1 MDPYNENLSEED
13 RQLVLH
19 YEAAVALGRL
29 DYFDVDEMEIII
41 EHYLFEGDIDNAKKA
56 LEYGFKL
63 HPGDRY
69 LQCQKAAILLHRG
82 KLRDALKL
90 LDAYR
95 DVDDPVHTFNRAEIL
110 YRLGQ
115 KSEAL
120 AEFRDLVD
128 NSDESADIP
137 GLCLDIIGTIN
148 RALDYKNSLYFFEKG
163 LAVEPNNLDLLEA
176 KALTVECLNRTDEA
190 IALYNRVLD
199 MDPYRGRTWCLL
211 ASLQYDEQNYREAL
225 TAYDYVLAI
234 DPTDSLSLS
243 QKAYCQYRL
252 GDMQGAAE
260 SCKKYLEMMPTDD
273 GMYTLL
279 GECYE
284 SLEKPNEA
292 QHAYQKAIEINPKND
307 QAWFGIGVTYAALD
321 EMEKAKQHIRKAL
334 AMNPKPLEYNMMLV
348 DILMREHNG
357 SEVITLLQKVVRGV
371 GREEPLAWKRL
382 GDAYLVFDSSEKA
395 QNAYERAI
403 LLCEKRRSNL
413 DGLQFFTAVACYAN
427 EDYKKAQNYYNQ
439 AKRLDTEAKEEFLR
453 IFPYADEN
461 LTL

>member
-1 MDPYNENLSEED
+1 MDPYNENLSDED

-128 NSDESADIP
+128 NSDESTDIP

-148 RALDYKNSLYFFEKG
+148 RTLDYKNSLYFFEKG

-199 MDPYRGRTWCLL
+199 MDPYRGRTWLLL

-225 TAYDYVLAI
+225 TAYDYALAI

-243 QKAYCQYRL
+243 QKAYCQYYL

-273 GMYTLL
+273 GMYALL

-284 SLEKPNEA
+284 SIEKPKEA
-292 QHAYQKAIEINPKND
+292 QRAYQKAIEINSQND
-307 QAWFGIGVTYAALD
+307 KAWFGMGATYAVFG

-334 AMNPKPLEYNMMLV
+334 AMNPQPLEYNMILA
-348 DILMREHNG
+348 DILI
-357 SEVITLLQKVVRGV
+357 SEQNSKEAIPLLQKIVRGV
-371 GREEPLAWKRL
+371 GRETPLAWKRL
-382 GDAYLVFDSSEKA
+382 GDAYLAFDSSEKA

-403 LLCEKRRSNL
+403 MLCEKRQSNL
-413 DGLQFFTAVACYAN
+413 DGLHFFAAVACYAN

-439 AKRLDTEAKEEFLR
+439 AKRLDTEAKEDFLR
-453 IFPYADEN
+453 IFPDADEKIK
-461 LTL
+461 L